1 MTPDATLSS
10 SLAVKVA
17 GAVPLPCRTPVPVA
31 AGLPRLRL
39 YGCSNSV
46 VRDTPYPPQTIPQI
60 RQQNA
65 VGMLYPRLL
74 RNRINGRDGDH

>member
-17 GAVPLPCRTPVPVA
+17 GAVPLPCRTP